1 MGDPFAIVSELV
13 RRLGEEQ
20 KAGGFQFLLIGGY
33 GLEAHGV
40 QRDTRDIDFAVVTES
55 VPQAERVLSDLGF
68 VRTDLSHLCGRYFH
82 PEPGV
87 IPVDLLLVNQSTM
100 NKLQQDSVTHQFL
113 GHSIPA
119 PSVASFIAL
128 KLHAIKWNPKR
139 MGKDGSDI
147 VRLMEQNPSVISMD
161 RLREL
166 CDQFGAPGVFA
177 KLQILLEP

>member
-1 MGDPFAIVSELV
+1 MTDPFAIVSELV

-40 QRDTRDIDFAVVTES
+40 QRDTLDIDFAVVTES
-55 VPQAERVLSDLGF
+55 VPQAERVLSGLGF
-68 VRTDLSHLCGRYFH
+68 VRARLNHLCARYAH
-82 PEPGV
+82 PEAGV

-100 NKLQQDSVTHQFL
+100 DKLLQDSVAHQLFGQSL
-113 GHSIPA
+113 TA

-147 VRLMEQNPSVISMD
+147 VRLMEQNPGVISMD
-161 RLREL
+161 HLREL
-166 CDQFGAPGVFA
+166 CDRYGSPGVFA